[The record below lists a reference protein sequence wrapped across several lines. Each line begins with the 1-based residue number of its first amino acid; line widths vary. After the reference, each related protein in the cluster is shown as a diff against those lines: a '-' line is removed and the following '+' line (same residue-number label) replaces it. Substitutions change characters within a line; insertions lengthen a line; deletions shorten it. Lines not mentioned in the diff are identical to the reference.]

1 MKRQARQISQIKLQV
16 ELDIA
21 AKRYLAIFAGA
32 AKSLRVI
39 AAGGLGVQFPGYE
52 LRKYLTHD
60 GIKDLLDLYFDCTQ
74 KPQNLKRVYQA
85 VSCAL

>member
-1 MKRQARQISQIKLQV
+1 VKRQARQISQIKLQV
-16 ELDIA
+16 ELEIA
-21 AKRYLAIFAGA
+21 AKRYLAIYAGA
-32 AKSLRVI
+32 ANSLRVI

-60 GIKDLLDLYFDCTQ
+60 GIKDLFNLYFDRTQ

>member
-21 AKRYLAIFAGA
+21 AKRYLAIYAGA

-52 LRKYLTHD
+52 LCEYLTHD
-60 GIKDLLDLYFDCTQ
+60 GIKGLFDLYFDCTQ

>member
-1 MKRQARQISQIKLQV
+1 VKRQARQISQIKLQV
-16 ELDIA
+16 ELEIA
-21 AKRYLAIFAGA
+21 AKRYLAIYAGA
-32 AKSLRVI
+32 ANSFRVI
-39 AAGGLGVQFPGYE
+39 AAGGHGVQFPGYE